1 MDLESKEE
9 IDSKSQSSA
18 ASEAAKSK
26 KAVSTA
32 DSVSTVQGA
41 KKKIKPLK
49 PKCPS
54 IPPPNNVVCFETHQQ
69 IYDSMHGDKLG
80 ENILQAL
87 NALGMPQSELA
98 QMIKISTITI
108 NRMISGSNSSYNS
121 VWIVVHTLSK
131 LLYEKELPSPF
142 PIIPPSSEQ
151 DESADSQFG
160 EEDARP

>member
-9 IDSKSQSSA
+9 IDSQSQSSA

-26 KAVSTA
+26 KTVSTA

-41 KKKIKPLK
+41 KKKIKPRK

-54 IPPPNNVVCFETHQQ
+54 IPPPNNVVCFKTHQQ
-69 IYDSMHGDKLG
+69 IYDSMHGGKLG

-98 QMIKISTITI
+98 QMIDLSTITI

-142 PIIPPSSEQ
+142 PIIPPSNE
-151 DESADSQFG
+151 
-160 EEDARP
+160 

>member
-9 IDSKSQSSA
+9 IDSQSQSSA

-26 KAVSTA
+26 KTVSKA

-41 KKKIKPLK
+41 KKKIKPRK

-54 IPPPNNVVCFETHQQ
+54 IPPPNNVVCFKTHQQ
-69 IYDSMHGDKLG
+69 IYDSMHGGKLG

-98 QMIKISTITI
+98 QMIDLSTITI
-108 NRMISGSNSSYNS
+108 NRIISGSNSSHNS

-142 PIIPPSSEQ
+142 PIIPPSNEHGENV
-151 DESADSQFG
+151 DNQFYK
-160 EEDARP
+160 